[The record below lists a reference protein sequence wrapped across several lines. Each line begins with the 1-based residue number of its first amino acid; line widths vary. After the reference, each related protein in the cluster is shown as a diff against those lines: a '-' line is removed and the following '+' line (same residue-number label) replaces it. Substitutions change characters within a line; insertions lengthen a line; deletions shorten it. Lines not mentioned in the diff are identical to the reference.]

1 MAVQTTELLDAT
13 KAALAQERTVRMER
27 KWANLRQLEMAIA
40 SSQPGANT
48 AQPAEAEG
56 AEGGG
61 AGDTEEHKAT
71 EAAQKTDA
79 AEMEEDKVEGGLTD
93 SDSD

>member
-40 SSQPGANT
+40 SSQPAANT
-48 AQPAEAEG
+48 AQPAESEG

>member
-1 MAVQTTELLDAT
+1 MAVQTTELLEAT

-40 SSQPGANT
+40 SSQPTANA

-61 AGDTEEHKAT
+61 AGDTEEHKAS
-71 EAAQKTDA
+71 EAAQKTG